1 MTSSSR
7 RRACT
12 RLVAAL
18 LTLAASVALL
28 PAAAQAQA
36 SRTWIAGDGDDSF
49 TCSRTAAC
57 KTLAGAISK
66 TAEGGEINSID
77 PAAAGTVTITK
88 AITIDLSPTEGGI
101 LNSTTTGVTV
111 NAGADDDVVLRG
123 LDIEGGG
130 IVNPTCPNNG
140 VNGIRLLNA
149 RTLRVEDV
157 SIDRQQT
164 SGLELVP
171 AASDPKVVLDDVD
184 ITNACGTGVNA
195 APANAH
201 TIDVLVRGGTI
212 SSSGTAISAADG
224 ARVRLTGTTIFGNA
238 FGLVTVGAGAIESCG
253 DNRIVGNGTGAA
265 PTNGI
270 AIPVDCNPA
279 APPPAIAPAP
289 PPPPPEPDAAVV
301 QPEVAAIVCTVPR
314 LVGLTLAKATT
325 KLTKA
330 HCALGMVTRRITRR
344 SSRIGRVIAQ
354 GVSSGF
360 TGPRGA
366 HVRLTVGRRTPSN

>member
-7 RRACT
+7 RRACA
-12 RLVAAL
+12 RLAAVL
-18 LTLAASVALL
+18 LTLAAAVALL

-36 SRTWIAGDGDDSF
+36 TRTWIAGDADDANP
-49 TCSRTAAC
+49 CSRTAPC

-66 TAEGGEINSID
+66 TAEGGEINAID
-77 PAAAGTVTITK
+77 SGAAGAVTITK
-88 AITIDLSPTEGGI
+88 AITIDLSPTTGGI
-101 LNSTTTGVTV
+101 LNSLTTGVTV

-130 IVNPTCPNNG
+130 IVNPTCAANG
-140 VNGIRLLNA
+140 LNGIRLLNA

-171 AASDPKVVLDDVD
+171 AASDPKVVLDNVD

-212 SSSGTAISAADG
+212 SNSGTAIRAADG

-238 FGLVTVGAGAIESCG
+238 FGLVTGGTGVIESCG
-253 DNRIVGNGTGAA
+253 DNRIVGNGTDAA
-265 PTNGI
+265 PANGI
-270 AIPVDCNPA
+270 ANPVECNPA

-289 PPPPPEPDAAVV
+289 PPPPAAAVAE
-301 QPEVAAIVCTVPR
+301 PEVAVIACTVPK

-325 KLTKA
+325 RLTKA
-330 HCALGMVTRRITRR
+330 HCALGMVTRRRTNR
-344 SSRIGRVIAQ
+344 SSRVGRVIAQ
-354 GVSSGF
+354 GVASGF

-366 HVRLTVGRRTPSN
+366 HVRLTVGRRTRSD